1 MAQTIQIVPRF
12 SFPHIESYVNDYT
25 QVANDEQVN
34 AVDVSVI
41 EAYAVRAP
49 KGVDNRWIRKTNKAD
64 AIKTFGDSNFKKYGQ
79 PLMQA
84 LNVLDHN
91 NSAVWMMR
99 VMPENAAYSNAIV
112 SILYKAD
119 TAADTPKAS
128 DRKFRIKLV
137 AKSKENI
144 STAKA
149 LATAAKGTEF
159 TDADAETY
167 KQLPLLTVRYS
178 GRGDCGNFYSLRI
191 SQALTYE
198 KEYGIKMYNFEVLTS
213 EKGLVKDAN
222 YVGALVSSMKYTSE
236 GSTLIDDVIDEVD
249 IDKTPVI
256 VRCNDE
262 TVQAVY
268 DEYVKFIK
276 QQNIDLKAQYQTDLT
291 TYNIPADQLNGSQ
304 PVATEHKEN
313 YAKLMQLSELIA
325 ATDVDNIPDVDMFDP
340 IYGRPVEAT
349 GEHLPCVYYPKKLT
363 ADVNTSA
370 PGYNS
375 NDYTNSTDLVTFDSI
390 KGLVLKNGNNGYF
403 DTPRTVQDDG
413 GQSTTWTLEQEYED
427 ALLKAYNGTHD
438 RRILSPKRIPVTA
451 FFDANYP
458 YTVKNMIVDLAKTR
472 NDCRVYL
479 DTGIIPSFS
488 NSIVKGLIKNYTVFD
503 SHMVSVD
510 VQNYEVREYST
521 NKKCNVT
528 TSYFTSAEYVDHIT
542 ENGMHI
548 PFVRG
553 NCTLTGHIKDSLQPI
568 VEEYDNDLKER
579 LYNNRLNYFECI
591 GENLFYRAVQNTTQK
606 AETDLLEESD
616 STILYTLKRLVER
629 DTESQ
634 IYNFSDET
642 VRKDFVAVEKAKYA
656 SWIGSIVQSLEFNF
670 ATSEYEFNHS
680 ILHLYL
686 AVVFRGLTKKAI
698 IEIDINKRQYVAPA
712 ETANE

>member
-25 QVANDEQVN
+25 QVANDTQ
-34 AVDVSVI
+34 ATTVDASVI

-49 KGVDNRWIRKTNKAD
+49 KGVDNRWIRKTTKAD

-84 LNVLDHN
+84 YNVLDRN

-119 TAADTPKAS
+119 TVTDAPKAA

-144 STAKA
+144 SSAKA

-159 TDADAETY
+159 TDKDSENYA
-167 KQLPLLTVRYS
+167 QLPLMAVRYV
-178 GRGDCGNFYSLRI
+178 GRGDCGNFYSMRV

-198 KEYGIKMYNFEVLTS
+198 KEYGIKMYNFEVITS
-213 EKGLVKDAN
+213 ENGLKKDAN
-222 YVGALVSSMKYTSE
+222 YVGGLVSSMKYTSE
-236 GSTLIDDVIDEVD
+236 GSTLIDDVIEEAD
-249 IDKTPVI
+249 IDKTPI
-256 VRCNDE
+256 LIKCNDDA
-262 TVQAVY
+262 VQAVY
-268 DEYVKFIK
+268 DAYVKFIK
-276 QQNIDLKAQYQTDLT
+276 QQNTDLKAQYQADLT
-291 TYNIPADQLNGSQ
+291 TYNIPTDQLNGSK
-304 PVATEHKEN
+304 PVAAEHKEN
-313 YAKLMQLSELIA
+313 YAKLMKLNELIN

-340 IYGRPVEAT
+340 IYGRPVESV
-349 GEHLPCVYYPKKLT
+349 GEMLPCIYFPKKLT
-363 ADVNTSA
+363 SDVNTHDPSYDA
-370 PGYNS
+370 KN
-375 NDYTNSTDLVTFDSI
+375 YTNSEGLVMFDSI

-403 DTPRTVQDDG
+403 DTPRTVQVDG
-413 GQSTTWTLEQEYED
+413 GSPKTWTLDEEYED
-427 ALLKAYNGTHD
+427 AFINAYNGTYD
-438 RRILSPKRIPVTA
+438 RRILSPKRIPVSA

-458 YTVKNMIVDLAKTR
+458 YAVKNIIVDLAKTR

-479 DTGIIPSFS
+479 DTNIIPSFS
-488 NSIVKGLIKNYTVFD
+488 NSIVKGLIKSYGVFD
-503 SHMVSVD
+503 NHMISVD

-521 NKKCNVT
+521 NKRCNVT
-528 TSYFTSAEYVDHIT
+528 ILYFNSAQYVDHIT

-548 PFVRG
+548 PFVRD
-553 NCTLTGHIKDSLQPI
+553 NCTLTGHIKDSLQPV

-591 GENLFYRAVQNTTQK
+591 GENTFYRAVQNTTQK

-616 STILYTLKRLVER
+616 STILYTLKRMVEK

-634 IYNFSDET
+634 IYNFSDES
-642 VRKDFVAVEKAKYA
+642 VRKDFVTVEKAKYA
-656 SWIGSIVQSLEFNF
+656 SWIGSMVQSLEFNF

-686 AVVFRGLTKKAI
+686 SVVFRGLTKKAI
-698 IEIDINKRQYVAPA
+698 IEIDINKRQYVAPT
-712 ETANE
+712 ESTQE

>member
-25 QVANDEQVN
+25 QVANDEQAP

-84 LNVLDHN
+84 YNVLDHN

-119 TAADTPKAS
+119 TAADAPKAS
-128 DRKFRIKLV
+128 DRKFRIKIV

-144 STAKA
+144 SDIKA

-159 TDADAETY
+159 IDKDAENY
-167 KQLPLLTVRYS
+167 NQLPLMTVRYS
-178 GRGDCGNFYSLRI
+178 GRGDCGNFYSMRI

-198 KEYGIKMYNFEVLTS
+198 KEYGIKMYNFEVITS
-213 EKGLVKDAN
+213 ENGLKKDAN
-222 YVGALVSSMKYTSE
+222 YVGGLVSSMKYTSE
-236 GSTLIDDVIDEVD
+236 GSTLIDDVVEEAD
-249 IDKTPVI
+249 IDKTPI
-256 VRCNDE
+256 LIKCNDE

-268 DEYVKFIK
+268 DAYVKFIK
-276 QQNIDLKAQYQTDLT
+276 QQNTDLKAQYQADLT
-291 TYNIPADQLNGSQ
+291 TYNIPTDQLNGTT

-313 YAKLMQLSELIA
+313 YAKLMKLNELIS

-340 IYGRPVEAT
+340 IYGRPVESV
-349 GEHLPCVYYPKKLT
+349 GEILPCIYYPKKLT
-363 ADVNTSA
+363 ADVNTTT
-370 PGYNS
+370 PGYDS
-375 NDYTNSTDLVTFDSI
+375 KDYTNSDGLVMFDSI

-413 GQSTTWTLEQEYED
+413 GHQTTWTLEQEYED

-438 RRILSPKRIPVTA
+438 RRILSPKRIPVSA

-458 YTVKNMIVDLAKTR
+458 YTVKNVIVDLAKTR

-479 DTGIIPSFS
+479 DTGIITSFS
-488 NSIVKGLIKNYTVFD
+488 NSIVKGLIKNYGVFD
-503 SHMVSVD
+503 NHMVSVD

-521 NKKCNVT
+521 NKRCNVT
-528 TSYFTSAEYVDHIT
+528 ISYFTSGEYVDHIT

-591 GENLFYRAVQNTTQK
+591 GENTFYRAVQNTTQK

-616 STILYTLKRLVER
+616 STILYTLKRMVEK

-634 IYNFSDET
+634 IYNFSDES
-642 VRKDFVAVEKAKYA
+642 VRKDFVTVEKAKYA

-712 ETANE
+712 ESTQE